1 MGQDLNKKL
10 IEKEMRMALTHLK
23 RSQNLNHKER
33 CKLKLYWH
41 KTICPESHNSII
53 PNSQKLE
60 TSTCPS
66 TGERMH
72 ALQSTAAHSA
82 ALLNSRR
89 ELTPAQAAPWTSLTN
104 STHPVKAAGHKRTRT
119 VIHLC
124 RVLEKAKLISGEGN
138 EESGWVGRKQSRFG
152 DSWRRAWGQ
161 LLGDTNTVSW
171 LGCALT

>member
-33 CKLKLYWH
+33 CKLKLYWQ
-41 KTICPESHNSII
+41 KTTCPESHNSII

-66 TGERMH
+66 TGEWIH
-72 ALQSTAAHSA
+72 ALQRTASHSA

-89 ELTPAQAAPWTSLTN
+89 KLMPTQATPWTSLTN
-104 STHPVKAAGHKRTRT
+104 SIYPVKAAGRKRTRT

-124 RVLEKAKLISGEGN
+124 RFLEKAKLISGEGN
-138 EESGWVGRKQSRFG
+138 EDSGWVGRKQSRFG
-152 DSWRRAWGQ
+152 DSRRRAWGQ
-161 LLGDTNTVSW
+161 LLGDINTVSW
-171 LGCALT
+171 LGYVLT